1 MAEFQFWIFSALL
14 KVLSIDVKTSNLV
27 KYVREVSK
35 KVNQADRLERGLA
48 QYCVLSG
55 QSLIW
60 SGTVLCE
67 KCEGEK
73 ALEHL
78 SKRISLGFQTG
89 SRKKN

>member
-55 QSLIW
+55 QSLI
-60 SGTVLCE
+60 
-67 KCEGEK
+67 
-73 ALEHL
+73 
-78 SKRISLGFQTG
+78 
-89 SRKKN
+89 